1 MEEQMLRTRKYLLAA
16 GAVATAITLSACTS
30 GGSSGMD
37 GMDMG
42 GSSEMTN
49 APTASASFNAAD
61 VTFVQ
66 MMIPHHEQAVEMSD
80 DLLAK
85 DGVDPRVVAIAT
97 QIKAAQEPEIKQ
109 LKKWLTTWG
118 ADQGGMSDMPGMD
131 NGADGL
137 MSADDMTALK
147 NASGAEASKLFL
159 QQMMVHHKGAIAMS
173 QIEIDA
179 GENAD
184 AKAKAIAI
192 VKVQTDEVVVMTKLL
207 ATL

>member
-1 MEEQMLRTRKYLLAA
+1 
-16 GAVATAITLSACTS
+16 
-30 GGSSGMD
+30 
-37 GMDMG
+37 
-42 GSSEMTN
+42 
-49 APTASASFNAAD
+49 
-61 VTFVQ
+61 
-66 MMIPHHEQAVEMSD
+66 
-80 DLLAK
+80 
-85 DGVDPRVVAIAT
+85 
-97 QIKAAQEPEIKQ
+97 
-109 LKKWLTTWG
+109 
-118 ADQGGMSDMPGMD
+118 MSDMPGMD

>member
-1 MEEQMLRTRKYLLAA
+1 MPRTRKYLLAA
-16 GAVATAITLSACTS
+16 AAVATAITLSACTS
-30 GGSSGMD
+30 GSSGMD
-37 GMDMG
+37 GTDMG
-42 GSSEMTN
+42 GSPGMTN

-61 VTFVQ
+61 ETFAQ

-85 DGVDPRVVAIAT
+85 DSVDPRVVAIAT

-184 AKAKAIAI
+184 AKAKAMAI
-192 VKVQTDEVVVMTKLL
+192 VKVQSDEVVVMTKLL

>member
-1 MEEQMLRTRKYLLAA
+1 MPRMRKYLLAA
-16 GAVATAITLSACTS
+16 AAVATAITFSACTS
-30 GGSSGMD
+30 GSS

-42 GSSEMTN
+42 GSVEMTN

-85 DGVDPRVVAIAT
+85 DSVDPRVVAIAT

-184 AKAKAIAI
+184 AKAKAMAI
-192 VKVQTDEVVVMTKLL
+192 VKVQSDEVVVMTKLL
-207 ATL
+207 AAL

>member
-1 MEEQMLRTRKYLLAA
+1 MPRMRKYLLAA
-16 GAVATAITLSACTS
+16 AAVATAITLSACTS
-30 GGSSGMD
+30 GSSAMD
-37 GMDMG
+37 GTDMG
-42 GSSEMTN
+42 GSPGMTN

-61 VTFVQ
+61 ETFAQ

-85 DGVDPRVVAIAT
+85 DSVDPRVVAIAT
-97 QIKAAQEPEIKQ
+97 QIKAAQKPEIKQ